1 MSLVVHYVSDFF
13 DLECP
18 HGWID
23 GEELGCYYFA
33 KEASTM
39 SHASAMAYCTS
50 LDTRA
55 HLAEIKTSNIQEF
68 LEGLQDLKSY
78 LYWWLGGSDQAKV

>member
-1 MSLVVHYVSDFF
+1 
-13 DLECP
+13 
-18 HGWID
+18 
-23 GEELGCYYFA
+23 
-33 KEASTM
+33 M

-78 LYWWLGGSDQAKV
+78 LYWWLGGSDGAEV